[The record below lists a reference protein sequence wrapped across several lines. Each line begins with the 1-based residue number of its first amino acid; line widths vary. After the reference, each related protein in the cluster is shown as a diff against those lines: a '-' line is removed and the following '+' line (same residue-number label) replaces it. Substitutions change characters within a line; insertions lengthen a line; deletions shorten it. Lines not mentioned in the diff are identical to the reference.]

1 MGTTL
6 LEGSGGGEGRAQRRQ
21 QQQQRVRFT
30 PVALECFNDILIC
43 GCGCCGCRC
52 CCCHGLGPLPGLGL
66 EPGAHAVC
74 SAIFHVKSKRENKT
88 NLQIDPSV
96 NKQMQNACGKGE
108 SCRALGIPFS
118 IGVAMALPMQLSRLR
133 TLRPGAPQLISI
145 WRRRRFRM
153 AMLMLLLM
161 LMPML
166 PLIDAL

>member
-6 LEGSGGGEGRAQRRQ
+6 LEGSGGG

-43 GCGCCGCRC
+43 GCGCCG

-161 LMPML
+161 PML

>member
-1 MGTTL
+1 
-6 LEGSGGGEGRAQRRQ
+6 
-21 QQQQRVRFT
+21 
-30 PVALECFNDILIC
+30 
-43 GCGCCGCRC
+43 
-52 CCCHGLGPLPGLGL
+52 
-66 EPGAHAVC
+66 
-74 SAIFHVKSKRENKT
+74 
-88 NLQIDPSV
+88 
-96 NKQMQNACGKGE
+96 MQNAFGKGE
-108 SCRALGIPFS
+108 SCRALGAASSQLGIPFS